1 MLLKHSIEVSSNKTV
16 IVPQKNHRIPPYKQK
31 ELKHKSNTKYQKLQI
46 DGGENK
52 PTFTSKWINR
62 KKWEEPNLNLIESH
76 IPGTILNINV
86 KEGQE
91 VEADDVLLTLQAMKM
106 NNKITAPFS
115 AKIKKIYVKAGDQI
129 AKDTLM
135 IELEE

>member
-1 MLLKHSIEVSSNKTV
+1 M
-16 IVPQKNHRIPPYKQK
+16 
-31 ELKHKSNTKYQKLQI
+31 SNTKYEKLQI
-46 DGGENK
+46 DGVEYK
-52 PTFTSKWINR
+52 TTFTSKWINR
-62 KKWEEPNLNLIESH
+62 KKWEEPNLNLIESY

>member
-1 MLLKHSIEVSSNKTV
+1 M
-16 IVPQKNHRIPPYKQK
+16 
-31 ELKHKSNTKYQKLQI
+31 
-46 DGGENK
+46 
-52 PTFTSKWINR
+52 
-62 KKWEEPNLNLIESH
+62 
-76 IPGTILNINV
+76 
-86 KEGQE
+86 
-91 VEADDVLLTLQAMKM
+91 LLTLQAMKM

>member
-1 MLLKHSIEVSSNKTV
+1 M
-16 IVPQKNHRIPPYKQK
+16 
-31 ELKHKSNTKYQKLQI
+31 SNTKYEKLQI
-46 DGGENK
+46 NGVEYK
-52 PTFTSKWINR
+52 TTFTSKWVNR